1 MTSAP
6 FRRRHRLL
14 RLTAALAAALIG
26 PQAAT
31 AATVD
36 PADASSQYKPYPSA
50 GIPAQTPPPSG
61 YRPFHIEHYGRHG
74 SRWLID
80 PKNYD
85 VPVAELEKAEK
96 AGVLTPQGA
105 SLLATLRTLR
115 ADAAGRLGELTPLGA
130 RQHQEIARRM
140 AANYPEVFA
149 PGTRIDAR
157 STVVIRCILSMLN
170 AVSAL
175 REAAPGLEV
184 TTDASEADMWYM
196 NHHDP
201 LKNSINDSIQKTVL
215 NPWKEANPVSG
226 AYLSRL
232 ISDPAFA
239 RDSIDR
245 KELSAHL
252 FEVALNMPSHDGR
265 YPAILTEVFSPE
277 EIDHGWRQN
286 NAQWFLNGANLSLN
300 GGIAPTVQRH
310 LLRNMLH
317 SADTAAISPRRSVNL
332 RFGHETMVLSL
343 AVLLGL
349 SDYGKEYS
357 DFSTLSDHWR
367 AYEIFP
373 MACNIQMVFYRP
385 EGSVAPDDVLVKI
398 MLNEREQPV
407 EFLTPVTGPY
417 YRWPELRDAVMRK
430 LSWRD

>member
-1 MTSAP
+1 MNLTL
-6 FRRRHRLL
+6 RHMVR
-14 RLTAALAAALIG
+14 AAALL
-26 PQAAT
+26 AALLIPHGGD
-31 AATVD
+31 AAPVD
-36 PADASSQYKPYPSA
+36 PVNASSQYKPYSSEC
-50 GIPAQTPPPSG
+50 IPAHTPPPAG
-61 YRPFHIEHYGRHG
+61 YEPFHIEHYGRHG

-85 VPVAELEKAEK
+85 VPVEQLEKAAK
-96 AGVLTPQGA
+96 AGRLTPQGQ
-105 SLLATLRTLR
+105 SLLTLLRTIR

-140 AANYPEVFA
+140 AANYPSLFA
-149 PGTRIDAR
+149 PGLRVDAR

-170 AVSAL
+170 AVSTL
-175 REAAPGLEV
+175 REAAPGIEV

-201 LKNSINDSIQKTVL
+201 LKNSINDSIQKAVL
-215 NPWKEANPVSG
+215 DPWKEAHPAAG
-226 AYLSRL
+226 DYLGRL
-232 ISDPAFA
+232 ISDPDFA
-239 RDSIDR
+239 RDSIDSR
-245 KELSAHL
+245 ELFNHL
-252 FEVALNMPSHDGR
+252 HEVALNMPSHDGR

-277 EIDHGWRQN
+277 EIDRAWRHN

-310 LLRNMLH
+310 LLRNMLQ
-317 SADTAAISPRRSVNL
+317 SADTAATSPRRSVNL

-343 AVLLGL
+343 AVLLEL

-357 DFSTLSDHWR
+357 CFETLSDHWR

-385 EGSVAPDDVLVKI
+385 EGSVDPADVLVKV

-407 EFLTPVTGPY
+407 AFLTPVTGPY
-417 YRWPELRDAVMRK
+417 YRWTELRDAVMRK